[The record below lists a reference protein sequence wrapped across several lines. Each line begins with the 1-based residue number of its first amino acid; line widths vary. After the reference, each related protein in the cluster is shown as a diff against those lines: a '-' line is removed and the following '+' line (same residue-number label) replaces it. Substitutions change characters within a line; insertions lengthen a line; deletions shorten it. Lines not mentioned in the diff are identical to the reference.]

1 MTNHDSISLDLTELA
16 HLKKE
21 AARHASWADRIS
33 LPLAF
38 RLLGIVDSGAYFDA
52 YDVIREI
59 DHLEGHRTASS
70 TKAETQF
77 KKPPLHPFWHKHF
90 FQSNLVLRNI
100 AIRWNLDDGGN
111 KDLDRMI
118 NEVAESHGDD
128 PSAWPS
134 LLAHRM
140 TIEAFEDRAERGL
153 TGHWIIFA
161 KQPDGNI
168 YLDLAAHEEGIS
180 TNAINLYQK
189 LLQGC
194 AWEFPHLFAPNLAPN
209 PTSEEE

>member
-1 MTNHDSISLDLTELA
+1 MTDMVSVSLDLRDLTRI
-16 HLKKE
+16 KKE

-33 LPLAF
+33 LTLAF
-38 RLLGIVDSGAYFDA
+38 RLLNLIDNGPYFDP
-52 YDVIREI
+52 YNVIREI
-59 DHLEGHRTASS
+59 DHLEGHRTTSS
-70 TKAETQF
+70 TKPETQF

-100 AIRWNLDDGGN
+100 AIRWNLDGGGN
-111 KDLDRMI
+111 KDLNRMI

-128 PSAWPS
+128 PSAWPN

-161 KQPDGNI
+161 QQPDGNI
-168 YLDLAAHEEGIS
+168 YLDLATHEEGIG
-180 TNAINLYQK
+180 TNAISLYQK
-189 LLQGC
+189 LVQGC
-194 AWEFPHLFAPNLAPN
+194 AWEFPHLFDPKPPLS